1 MSRETL
7 EEDIQTALDRAI
19 VNDVDPDDIEDV
31 LDEATDRVDKI
42 RAMRGDA

>member
-1 MSRETL
+1 MSREEF

-19 VNDVDPDDIEDV
+19 VNDVDPDDIEAV
-31 LDEATDRVDKI
+31 LESATERVDAV